1 MQVGFLATALSTWD
15 KYVTQSPT
23 FVARR
28 QQYQVK
34 NNACRIV
41 TAQIPTSHN
50 RRQEGKISQ
59 TVCPAKAELLR
70 KVFIPIAEK

>member
-1 MQVGFLATALSTWD
+1 MGFLATALSTWD

-23 FVARR
+23 FVALR
-28 QQYQVK
+28 QQHQVK

-50 RRQEGKISQ
+50 RRQEEKISQ
-59 TVCPAKAELLR
+59 TVCPAKAELLH